1 MSKVAPQF
9 SGYGQQDAQE
19 FLRFLLDG
27 MHEELNRVT
36 KKPPYKE
43 MDFDKLTESQQSD
56 NWWKYNLDRDDS
68 IITDLFT
75 GQLMNKIEC

>member
-27 MHEELNRVT
+27 MHEELNRVI

-43 MDFDKLTESQQSD
+43 MDFDKLTES
-56 NWWKYNLDRDDS
+56 
-68 IITDLFT
+68 
-75 GQLMNKIEC
+75 